1 LVIAHGRMH
10 IALAT
15 SKRLNNHIVDAR
27 PHQVH
32 IDAHLIQMTAEGG
45 EGPLEADIIILD
57 GLILHEIPIFLINAI
72 VGQMHE
78 LVRFGSLG

>member
-1 LVIAHGRMH
+1 MH

-15 SKRLNNHIVDAR
+15 SKRLNNNIVNAR

-57 GLILHEIPIFLINAI
+57 GLILHEIFIFLINAI